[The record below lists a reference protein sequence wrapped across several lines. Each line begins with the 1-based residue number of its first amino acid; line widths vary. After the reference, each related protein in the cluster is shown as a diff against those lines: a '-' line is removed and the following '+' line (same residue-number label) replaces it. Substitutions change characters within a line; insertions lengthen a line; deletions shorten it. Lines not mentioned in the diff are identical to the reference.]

1 MVTDILHNNLC
12 ANEAEMKC
20 VERLMGWGTARAGR
34 VARLPLLMVG
44 PGSSVSFSQAIA
56 SKLGRSS
63 ASDHIT
69 AAHTMHDLS
78 VIPLSLPSSTL
89 WLFLPPIT
97 TNHIEL

>member
-1 MVTDILHNNLC
+1 
-12 ANEAEMKC
+12 
-20 VERLMGWGTARAGR
+20 
-34 VARLPLLMVG
+34 MVG

-69 AAHTMHDLS
+69 AVHTMHDLS
-78 VIPLSLPSSTL
+78 VIPLSFPSSTL

>member
-1 MVTDILHNNLC
+1 
-12 ANEAEMKC
+12 
-20 VERLMGWGTARAGR
+20 
-34 VARLPLLMVG
+34 MVG

-69 AAHTMHDLS
+69 AVHTMHDLS